1 MSIIDPNEEGQRSLD
16 LASEE
21 ERETARTMVSR
32 LHVELGLADPQGM
45 IDSLRSKHAHRLTI
59 ATAKKFGCSAC
70 EESEIRRLHLVAARV
85 LREWCSCLLVDQF
98 EWRHLVLIPA
108 RVGNNHDGCWK
119 SCRLRDKPKS
129 HGPER
134 GLGNVTNYVEYVAE
148 SLDLVLWRT
157 KHYQHRSRRSVSR
170 SGGSTWSCCQEHP
183 FSH

>member
-16 LASEE
+16 LVSEE

-45 IDSLRSKHAHRLTI
+45 IDSLRRKHAHRLTI

-98 EWRHLVLIPA
+98 EWRHLVLNLHVLGTIMMDA
-108 RVGNNHDGCWK
+108 GSRAASATNRRVMDT
-119 SCRLRDKPKS
+119 
-129 HGPER
+129 ER
-134 GLGNVTNYVEYVAE
+134 GLGNVIGEIMLNTLLNH
-148 SLDLVLWRT
+148 WI
-157 KHYQHRSRRSVSR
+157 
-170 SGGSTWSCCQEHP
+170 
-183 FSH
+183 